1 MKPWKKLFIIG
12 AGVVVA
18 TLLLLW
24 QALPRLLK
32 SQAEAFISEKTGHRL
47 VMELPEFDP
56 FELALKV
63 TKLRL
68 SDPQQQ
74 RILLAACRA

>member
-1 MKPWKKLFIIG
+1 MKPWKKLLIIG

-24 QALPRLLK
+24 QALPRILL
-32 SQAEAFISEKTGHRL
+32 SQAEAFVSEKTGYRL
-47 VMELPEFDP
+47 AMELPEFDP

-68 SDPQQQ
+68 SDPQQ
-74 RILLAACRA
+74 RILLAACRT